1 MRRPNRTSRHRRT
14 ATLFALV
21 FAPAAAFCTQA
32 LADSPIV
39 LRDAVV
45 IANVTAG
52 GRSPMPVDHIA
63 HALLTGTLGAPG
75 RVPEPAAWR
84 VGVVRAGDT
93 LTLAD
98 GTDRIWSAVT
108 AGEDGAFTPE
118 RLGPAARG
126 GYALFEVTSER
137 DQVRV
142 LEASG
147 HAMVFVNAEPRVGD
161 PYAHGYVRV
170 PVALRA
176 GRNTLLFRLAGR
188 GPFRARLVEP
198 ESIVEV
204 NTGDLTTPDVV
215 RLTQTPG
222 DAETHTVRMGL
233 TLLNTTTSWVSIT
246 GPGVSDGEAS
256 LAQPVWLPPTGVI
269 KLPWSRTLILD
280 TAGPKLTISIELE
293 AREATANTTTSAEAT
308 AAGAPAPTPTPTP
321 PSPVR
326 TQITLDVRDPW
337 ERHKRTFISEIDKS
351 VQYYSVVPLT
361 REAQERR
368 ASLAADPAKP
378 APAAPA
384 LVLSLHGASV
394 EATSQA
400 AAYRQRDW
408 CVIICPTNRRP
419 FGFDWE
425 DWGRIDALEVLAD
438 AERTFATD
446 PARRML
452 TGHSMGGHGTWHL
465 GVTHPGLFAA
475 IAPSAGWGWFD
486 EYAGRRPTA
495 DEAAKDPIMAI
506 FRRAASTSDT
516 PALIENLRG
525 TPILMLHGDADDNV
539 PLRQAQLMRERLDAA
554 AIPHVLQV
562 RPGAGHWW
570 DDPATPGADC
580 VDWPAMFDMFAA
592 ARLAP
597 AARDAEAPPI
607 RVMHPALL
615 ALPAGLV
622 TSSAAPAAPPT
633 LPSSAADSAA
643 PAASSLI
650 KSPRNAGLF
659 KYALMDGFAFYVDDT
674 STPEDTAAAL
684 SVARY
689 LAERWW
695 YQGNGFAR
703 FMRPDTAQ
711 PNAANPAAN
720 VASNEPR
727 MLAIG
732 VNAGAFLPGAP
743 VAVGPSSARLGER
756 TLPGRALLLIT
767 YPAQPTNTT
776 RAAITASDANLL
788 RAAALLPIYTS
799 GVGFPD
805 FTLLAPDFLA
815 NSFPAIRAAGFF
827 SDNWTISPTD
837 TVIRESAT
845 PPPSPSQP

>member
-1 MRRPNRTSRHRRT
+1 MPTLNRTPRRGR
-14 ATLFALV
+14 TLALFVLV
-21 FAPAAAFCTQA
+21 FAPAAALCA
-32 LADSPIV
+32 PAVADSPIV
-39 LRDAVV
+39 LRDALV

-52 GRSPMPVDHIA
+52 GRTPLPVDHIA
-63 HALLTGTLGAPG
+63 HAISTGTLGTPG
-75 RVPEPAAWR
+75 RVPEPGPWR
-84 VGVVRAGDT
+84 VGVVREGDT

-98 GTDRIWSAVT
+98 GSDRTWSAVT
-108 AGEDGAFTPE
+108 AGEDGAFTPD

-170 PVALRA
+170 PVSLRA

-198 ESIVEV
+198 ESIVEL
-204 NTGDLTTPDVV
+204 NNGDLTTPDLV

-246 GPGVSDGEAS
+246 GPGVGDGEPS
-256 LAQPVWLPPTGVI
+256 LAKPVWLPPTGVV
-269 KLPWSRTLILD
+269 KLPWSRTLSLD
-280 TAGPKLTISIELE
+280 TAEANIAIPIELE
-293 AREATANTTTSAEAT
+293 ARQAPSTGANEAANA
-308 AAGAPAPTPTPTP
+308 
-321 PSPVR
+321 SPLR

-351 VQYYSVVPLT
+351 VQYYSVVPLA
-361 REAQERR
+361 REAIEGSSAGR
-368 ASLAADPAKP
+368 AT
-378 APAAPA
+378 A

-394 EATSQA
+394 EATNQA

-408 CVIICPTNRRP
+408 CVVACPTNRRP

-438 AERTFATD
+438 AERAFATD

-486 EYAGRRPTA
+486 DYAGRRPTA
-495 DEAAKDPIMAI
+495 DEAAKDAMMAI

-525 TPILMLHGDADDNV
+525 VPILMLHGDADDNV

-580 VDWPAMFDMFAA
+580 VDWPAMFDMFRT
-592 ARLAP
+592 ARVASTP
-597 AARDAEAPPI
+597 RDADAPPI

-615 ALPAGLV
+615 TLPAGLA
-622 TSSAAPAAPPT
+622 SPSAPAA
-633 LPSSAADSAA
+633 A
-643 PAASSLI
+643 SLI
-650 KSPRNAGLF
+650 KSPPNNGLF
-659 KYALMDGFAFYVDDT
+659 KYALMDGFAFLADET
-674 STPEDTAAAL
+674 GTPEDAAAAL

-703 FMRPDTAQ
+703 FVRPGSAPILSSEQ
-711 PNAANPAAN
+711 R
-720 VASNEPR
+720 V
-727 MLAIG
+727 LVIG
-732 VNAGAFLPGAP
+732 VHAGAFMPAAP
-743 VAVGPSSARLGER
+743 VGVSPTESRVGHR
-756 TLPGRALLLIT
+756 TIPGRSLLLLT
-767 YPAQPTNTT
+767 FPATNA
-776 RAAITASDANLL
+776 RAAITASDASLL

-799 GVGFPD
+799 GVGYPD
-805 FTLLAPDFLA
+805 FTLLSPDFLA
-815 NSFPAIRAAGFF
+815 ESFPAVRAAGFF
-827 SDNWTISPTD
+827 GEGWSVTGADIVT
-837 TVIRESAT
+837 RESPAT
-845 PPPSPSQP
+845 TPAPGPADAPR